1 MAEKKLLRVKND
13 AVFKMFFADERNEE
27 FLISF
32 LKSVLKLP
40 DDDYNEILIA
50 DPHLLRDFNG
60 DKLGIIDVKLRTKSG
75 KVIHIEIQLQIT
87 PEIHGRIIFYGAKL
101 LTEQLG
107 DGDKYSKVNQVI
119 CIIITNE
126 TLVKKSQRYHHR
138 FTFYD
143 YDAKIELNNI
153 IEIHTLELSKLPEQ
167 ADGTI
172 LYDWAKFIDA
182 ESEED
187 LKMVA
192 DRNPEVQK
200 AVVKLMEFSADEKA
214 RYIAELRQKEQRD
227 MRMWED
233 YGLKQ
238 GLEKGIEEGLKQGM
252 EQGREQERERW
263 QNVVA
268 EKDAELA
275 NQKAEIER
283 LRALTENNN

>member
-1 MAEKKLLRVKND
+1 
-13 AVFKMFFADERNEE
+13 
-27 FLISF
+27 
-32 LKSVLKLP
+32 
-40 DDDYNEILIA
+40 
-50 DPHLLRDFNG
+50 
-60 DKLGIIDVKLRTKSG
+60 KSG

-107 DGDKYSKVNQVI
+107 DSDKYSKVNQVI

-126 TLVKKSQRYHHR
+126 TLVKKSSRYHHR

-143 YDAKIELNNI
+143 FDARIELNDI

-233 YGLKQ
+233 YGL
-238 GLEKGIEEGLKQGM
+238 EKGLAKGL
-252 EQGREQERERW
+252 EQGRTEERERW

-275 NQKAEIER
+275 SQKAEIER
-283 LRALTENNN
+283 LRALAEK